1 MLAHQA
7 PAASHLPREREQRRK
22 SGGPVPTD
30 SEAQNEKPADGNGAP
45 TGSNP
50 EDRVKTE
57 RAAAIRWIR
66 DQIANYDLTMEEL
79 RAEVL

>member
-1 MLAHQA
+1 VLAHQLLA
-7 PAASHLPREREQRRK
+7 ESRLPREREQRRK

-50 EDRVKTE
+50 EDSSDSSDNHDDSK
-57 RAAAIRWIR
+57 
-66 DQIANYDLTMEEL
+66 N
-79 RAEVL
+79 